1 MIRGRRARS
10 RARTSGRRTRT
21 RLATHPGGVQPRTGR
36 SRPRSRAR
44 STRRAR
50 RRRATSG
57 RVRPQAARSSAP
69 GVRARRAAPC
79 AAPSRETAAPRR
91 AERAVSPRARA
102 PPRRSPTTPARQ
114 LPQSGRG
121 ARPRGRRP
129 RGRPPRPLRATPPS
143 SAVRAAADSRARR
156 TRARR
161 RLRARARRRSTRR
174 ESGDRRATRARRRAD
189 KARRTAAR
197 ARSASAR
204 ASRAWRATLAALAPR
219 GRAESSGD
227 DELVARAAVGAV
239 PGLSRAHARRLIGL
253 YGSARALAGAGAARL
268 AAQVP
273 RKLATAVA
281 RAVDARAGERALAL
295 AAACGVRAV
304 APESLE
310 FPAALREIP
319 DPPLLLWLRGELS
332 PGPALAIVGSRRPSA
347 RGVATAHAFAAE
359 LSRSGVAVVSGL
371 AYGIDAAAH
380 EGALAGPGRTL
391 AVLASGL
398 DPVP

>member
-1 MIRGRRARS
+1 
-10 RARTSGRRTRT
+10 
-21 RLATHPGGVQPRTGR
+21 V
-36 SRPRSRAR
+36 
-44 STRRAR
+44 
-50 RRRATSG
+50 
-57 RVRPQAARSSAP
+57 
-69 GVRARRAAPC
+69 
-79 AAPSRETAAPRR
+79 
-91 AERAVSPRARA
+91 
-102 PPRRSPTTPARQ
+102 
-114 LPQSGRG
+114 
-121 ARPRGRRP
+121 
-129 RGRPPRPLRATPPS
+129 
-143 SAVRAAADSRARR
+143 
-156 TRARR
+156 
-161 RLRARARRRSTRR
+161 
-174 ESGDRRATRARRRAD
+174 
-189 KARRTAAR
+189 
-197 ARSASAR
+197 
-204 ASRAWRATLAALAPR
+204 
-219 GRAESSGD
+219 D
-227 DELVARAAVGAV
+227 DELVARAALGAV
-239 PGLSRAHARRLIGL
+239 PALSRAHARRLIGL

-359 LSRSGVAVVSGL
+359 LSRAGVAVVSGL

-380 EGALAGPGRTL
+380 EGALAGPGRTV

-398 DPVP
+398 DRVTPVGQRRLAARILAGGGAWLSERNPGADAYPYHFPERNRLISGLARLTLIVEAREQSGSLWSARHALEQGRDVAVVPGPIDADLCRGSNRLLRDGAIPILDADDLRAAVLGPLAAKHRVPAPASDASPAARALLEHLAAGPCNLDALTRALGRSPAELARVLLELELNGRLRREGSRLALSS